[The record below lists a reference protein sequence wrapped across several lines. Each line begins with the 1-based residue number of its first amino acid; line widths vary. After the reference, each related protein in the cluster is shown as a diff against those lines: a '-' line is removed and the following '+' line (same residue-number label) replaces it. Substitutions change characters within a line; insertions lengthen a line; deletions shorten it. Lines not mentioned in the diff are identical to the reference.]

1 MEGKITSFYAG
12 KTVLLTGITG
22 FLGKV
27 IFEKFLRSLSN
38 VRRLYVL
45 IRSKKGSS
53 VEERFKKVIHD
64 SEIFE
69 RLRAELGEQ
78 KFTTVFKN
86 VVPIAG
92 KIFLQLKVPL
102 NNPEK
107 PN

>member
-1 MEGKITSFYAG
+1 MGKVLQFYEG

-27 IFEKFLRSLSN
+27 ILEKFLRSLPMIK
-38 VRRLYVL
+38 RIYVM

-69 RLRAELGEQ
+69 RLRKELGNEFYNFLQ
-78 KFTTVFKN
+78 SK
-86 VVPIAG
+86 VVAIEG
-92 KIFLQLKVPL
+92 KIISRGLSEHPMKLF
-102 NNPEK
+102 
-107 PN
+107 